1 MKTWSHD
8 LDQKFAQLTS
18 GPNDITGASQLQ
30 EVYDMSISDQE
41 KVIMIGTASA
51 YET

>member
-1 MKTWSHD
+1 MKTWSQD

-30 EVYDMSISDQE
+30 EVHNMSISVYYAWTQLFYT
-41 KVIMIGTASA
+41 KCL
-51 YET
+51 